1 MIKREVIL
9 VNRLGMHARAA
20 TKLVQIA
27 QKFRSKII
35 IEVNGMEADAKS
47 ILGLLTL
54 AAPVGTKLLIKAEGE
69 DEEKALKAVVALITN
84 RFGEG
89 E

>member
-1 MIKREVIL
+1 MIEKEVTLI
-9 VNRLGMHARAA
+9 NRLGMHARAA
-20 TKLVQIA
+20 TKLVQVA
-27 QKFRSKII
+27 QKYKSRIT
-35 IEVNGMEADAKS
+35 IEANGMEADAKS

-54 AAPVGTKLLIKAEGE
+54 AAPVGTTLLIRADGE
-69 DEEKALKAVVALITN
+69 DEQEAIDAIVQLIED

>member
-1 MIKREVIL
+1 MIEKEVTLI
-9 VNRLGMHARAA
+9 NRLGMHARAA
-20 TKLVQIA
+20 TKLVQVA
-27 QKFRSKII
+27 QKYKSRIT
-35 IEVNGMEADAKS
+35 IEANGMEADAKS

-54 AAPVGTKLLIKAEGE
+54 AAPVGTTLLIKADGE
-69 DEEKALKAVVALITN
+69 DEQEAIDAIVQLIED

>member
-1 MIKREVIL
+1 MIKKEVTLI
-9 VNRLGMHARAA
+9 NRLGMHARAA
-20 TKLVQIA
+20 TKLVQVA
-27 QKFRSKII
+27 QRFKSRITV
-35 IEVNGMEADAKS
+35 EANGMEADAKS

-54 AAPVGTKLLIKAEGE
+54 AAPVGTKLLIKADGE
-69 DEEKALKAVVALITN
+69 DEKEAIEAIVQLIED